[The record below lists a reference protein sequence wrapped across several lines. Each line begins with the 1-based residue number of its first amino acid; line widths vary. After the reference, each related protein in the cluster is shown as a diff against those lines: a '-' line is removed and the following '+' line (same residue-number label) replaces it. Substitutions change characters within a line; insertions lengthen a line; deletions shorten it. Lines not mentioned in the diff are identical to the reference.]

1 MPTTRNELPDNTRKA
16 LIVLVALKG
25 ALRSR

>member
-16 LIVLVALKG
+16 LIALVALKG

>member
-1 MPTTRNELPDNTRKA
+1 MPTTRNELLDNTRKA
-16 LIVLVALKG
+16 LIALVALRA